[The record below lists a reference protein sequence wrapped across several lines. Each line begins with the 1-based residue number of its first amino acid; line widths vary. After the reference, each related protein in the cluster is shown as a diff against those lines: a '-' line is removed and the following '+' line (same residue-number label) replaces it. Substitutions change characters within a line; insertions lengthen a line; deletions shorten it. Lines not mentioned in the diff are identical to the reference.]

1 MPGVAGNIS
10 QVVKKQRKT
19 KKNPT
24 SAPKYDCIALAVLVE
39 LSFNENGSI
48 KICHFSEFQKLYI

>member
-1 MPGVAGNIS
+1 MPGVAGKMS

-24 SAPKYDCIALAVLVE
+24 SAPK
-39 LSFNENGSI
+39 
-48 KICHFSEFQKLYI
+48 